1 MITALDI
8 WKFIHI
14 LLFVYWLGAD
24 LGVFLLARVARRSDL
39 TFDQRTLA
47 LQMALVIDNTPRIA
61 FALMFP
67 AGMELSAEMG
77 AIEPTAVVRALVWL
91 VAAGWVSTVLGTMR
105 YAGQPLGSA
114 FHRAGV
120 ALKSVLLVTVVG
132 IGLSS
137 VLGHGPF
144 PDGWLGWKVLLFGC
158 IFACGIMIDREF
170 QPIVPAFA
178 RLSKEGSRPDIEL
191 AITGAVNGA
200 IRWVLALY
208 ALVLVIAFLG
218 TARPS

>member
-1 MITALDI
+1 MVTALDI
-8 WKFIHI
+8 WKFVHI

-24 LGVFLLARVARRSDL
+24 LGVFLLARAARRSDL
-39 TFDQRTLA
+39 TYDQRTLA
-47 LQMALVIDNTPRIA
+47 LKMALVIDNTPRIA

-77 AIEPTAVVRALVWL
+77 AIEPTAAMRMFVWL
-91 VAAGWVSTVLGTMR
+91 VSAGWVSTVLGAAR
-105 YAGQPLGSA
+105 YEGQALGTK
-114 FHRAGV
+114 FHQAGV

-144 PDGWLGWKVLLFGC
+144 PDGWLGWKVLLFGL

-170 QPIVPAFA
+170 RPMLPAFV
-178 RLSKEGSRPDIEL
+178 RLSKEGSRPDIE
-191 AITGAVNGA
+191 ASITAAVNGA
-200 IRWVLALY
+200 IRWVLTLY
-208 ALVLVIAFLG
+208 ALVLAIAFLG
-218 TARPS
+218 TARP